1 MSTCRP
7 LLDINIPNYASAIVT
22 TNQIVDLLSAV
33 QALEKAAEAAAIHDR
48 NSRRKFRSITQL
60 PDQFAVYGEA

>member
-1 MSTCRP
+1 MSTCGP

-33 QALEKAAEAAAIHDR
+33 QALEKAAEA
-48 NSRRKFRSITQL
+48 SRDSR
-60 PDQFAVYGEA
+60 P